1 MSFES
6 YRSKGRAS
14 TFLMIFVSVIAMF
27 ASVLFPN
34 SELYISIIVLF
45 VNFVTLFLLLV
56 AMNGFAKYYDD
67 SKIFKNT
74 LYPVII
80 GFSSSIIYRI
90 LNYVFVAP
98 TIEQSSISVSLQ
110 VFAILWVVTSVVAI
124 INGIFYRRAFDTL
137 AEKSGENNFK
147 QAGSYIFSGGILTI
161 VIVGVL
167 FVFIGWILAFKGF
180 SSMKPKTSQTLS
192 DQETPPN

>member
-6 YRSKGRAS
+6 YRLKGRIS
-14 TFLMIFVSVIAMF
+14 NFLMIFVSVMVMF

-34 SELYISIIVLF
+34 SDLYISIIVLF

-74 LYPVII
+74 LYPVIL

-90 LNYVFVAP
+90 LNYVLVAP
-98 TIEQSSISVSLQ
+98 IIEQSSISVSLQ

>member
-6 YRSKGRAS
+6 YRSKGLAS
-14 TFLMIFVSVIAMF
+14 TFLMVFVSVIVMF

-56 AMNGFAKYYDD
+56 SMNGFAKYYDD
-67 SKIFKNT
+67 SNIFKNT

-80 GFSSSIIYRI
+80 GFSSATLYRI

-98 TIEQSSISVSLQ
+98 IMEQSSISVSLQ

-137 AEKSGENNFK
+137 AEKSGERNFK
-147 QAGSYIFSGGILTI
+147 QAGSYMFTG
-161 VIVGVL
+161 GVL
-167 FVFIGWILAFKGF
+167 MIVLVGSVMVFIAWILAFKGF
-180 SSMKPKTSQTLS
+180 SSMKPKSSQTNS
-192 DQETPPN
+192 VQETPQN